1 MMKYDL
7 SSRVA
12 HKSSESAHPMTAARK
27 KYGSSIYTL
36 VGGVVLMSIGA
47 YDAANVAH
55 AQGGQGA
62 IRQACA
68 ADYQS
73 LCSDVQP
80 GGGRILACL
89 RQNVAKLS
97 PPCQK
102 ALAGAKKPQ

>member
-62 IRQACA
+62 IRQVCA

-89 RQNVAKLS
+89 RQSVAKLS

-102 ALAGAKKPQ
+102 ALAGVKKPQ